1 MQLRRENENKKNNLN
16 HRPARPPSDTN
27 RALLQLLLHGRCL
40 KVKVLFTKNGAVF
53 LELKLRSKVDRNKK
67 MEEKSFRTEKYY
79 LFVRHSGR

>member
-1 MQLRRENENKKNNLN
+1 MQLRRENENKKTNLN

-27 RALLQLLLHGRCL
+27 RALPQLLLHGRCL
-40 KVKVLFTKNGAVF
+40 KVKVRVYQKWRSF

-67 MEEKSFRTEKYY
+67 MEAKSFRTEKYY